1 MKLINFQLQEQTAT
15 MTMII
20 KGRRRTKRRVDGE
33 IDGGDLEKWVGCS
46 RGEGGAEMGVG
57 NDKGGQP

>member
-1 MKLINFQLQEQTAT
+1 

-20 KGRRRTKRRVDGE
+20 KGRRGTKRRVDGE

-46 RGEGGAEMGVG
+46 RGEEGAEMGVG
-57 NDKGGQP
+57 NDTGGQP